1 MKFRILSILNTFLL
15 HPMFSTLQ
23 IEAGQYCTFVISSD
37 GSVRACGKGSY
48 GRLGLGDSNNQTQLK
63 KLNFD
68 NSIITR
74 ISSSKVSWSKL
85 LVRVFLG
92 PLNEVPDTII
102 QNEIEIDYL
111 NAYRPNWIHNLF
123 FIRLQDKL
131 LY

>member
-74 ISSSKVSWSKL
+74 ISSSKVS
-85 LVRVFLG
+85 
-92 PLNEVPDTII
+92 
-102 QNEIEIDYL
+102 
-111 NAYRPNWIHNLF
+111 
-123 FIRLQDKL
+123 
-131 LY
+131 